1 MKNNIIRKKS
11 IILLIIVMLILALT
25 IKTYATDELNNNENA
40 NTNTE
45 TENQAENQNENQSQN
60 QNENPT
66 NNENENNENN
76 NEEPTPPPS
85 PIDNSNKNTNSNNN
99 NNTQTEQVNKQEQ
112 NNNQQQ
118 NNEPLPIIET
128 EEEKSSNTYLR
139 SITVDAEGLTPE
151 FQRDILEYYLIVD
164 LNIEEIE
171 INAVPED
178 TKSTV
183 IVRGN
188 KDLIEGENTVDI
200 IVRAEN
206 GTSKT
211 YKIYV
216 TRTKDLVYSNA
227 NLKSLSI
234 KNFDYY
240 PEFKPTIYNYNLL
253 LNEKIDKLEILAETE
268 VEEATFE
275 ITGNENL
282 VEGDNLIKVIVTAQ
296 NGETKRE
303 YKINVFI
310 STINVEPQKMNTKQ
324 AYILIAFI
332 GIAIITIGALAIKYR
347 K

>member
-1 MKNNIIRKKS
+1 MKSNIIRKRS
-11 IILLIIVMLILALT
+11 IILLIIVILILALT
-25 IKTYATDELNNNENA
+25 IKTYATDELNNNEN
-40 NTNTE
+40 TNTE
-45 TENQAENQNENQSQN
+45 TENQ
-60 QNENPT
+60 NENPNENPA

-76 NEEPTPPPS
+76 NQEPTPPPV
-85 PIDNSNKNTNSNNN
+85 DNNNENNNNSNNN
-99 NNTQTEQVNKQEQ
+99 GNNTQTEQEHKQEV

-128 EEEKSSNTYLR
+128 TEEKSSNTYLR

-151 FQRDILEYYLIVD
+151 FQKDILEYYLIIDISV
-164 LNIEEIE
+164 EEIE
-171 INAVPED
+171 VNAVPED

-206 GTSKT
+206 GTSRT

-216 TRTKDLVYSNA
+216 TRTKDFIYSNA
-227 NLKSLSI
+227 NLKSLTI
-234 KNFDYY
+234 KNFDLY
-240 PEFKPTIYNYNLL
+240 PGFKSTIYNYNLL
-253 LNEKIDKLEILAETE
+253 INEKIDKLEITAETE
-268 VEEATFE
+268 IEDATFE
-275 ITGNENL
+275 IAGNENL

-310 STINVEPQKMNTKQ
+310 STINVEPKKMNTKQ
-324 AYILIAFI
+324 AYVLIAFI
-332 GIAIITIGALAIKYR
+332 GIAIIATGVIMIKQKR
-347 K
+347 GKLI